1 MSIVNSKSSGSGY
14 KWYVLTLGALTLTF
28 VAAMPMMSL
37 PVLFKEISEDL
48 GLSLVQVGWVWA
60 AVSVGSVFV
69 VLVGGLLG
77 DRFGVKRTLVTLCF
91 LTGLAVALVGLSGSF
106 SSLVVTM
113 FLFGLVGVSITT
125 NVHKSAGVWFP
136 GRQLGL
142 ANGILAL
149 GFGLGA
155 TAGFMIGATVLSPL
169 LGGWRHVLFLYGGI
183 SIVVSILWF
192 LTRSEPGQAGSSARS
207 SRPVALRQAL
217 SQVTHIRVVWIL
229 GLMML
234 CQMACIQGVVGYLP
248 LYLQDIGWTTAGADG
263 VLAAASAASTM
274 VVIPLAFLSDRLGS
288 RKIVL
293 LAAIIMTVI
302 GVGLLS
308 VVSGA
313 MVWVSAIMALISRD
327 GFVAVLLTMIMET
340 RGVGAVYAG
349 TAVGLAFTLS
359 RVGSI
364 ISPPLG
370 NSLASANPGLPFI
383 FWAAIGAM
391 ALVSLYF
398 VKETR
403 RGQR

>member
-1 MSIVNSKSSGSGY
+1 MVNSESSGSGY
-14 KWYVLTLGALTLTF
+14 KWYVLSLGALTLTF

-37 PVLFKEISEDL
+37 LVLFKEISEDL
-48 GLSLVQVGWVWA
+48 GLSLVQIGVAWGA
-60 AVSVGSVFV
+60 IALGGVFV

-77 DRFGVKRTLVTLCF
+77 DRFGVKRTLTVLCF
-91 LTGLAVALVGLSGSF
+91 LVGLAIALVGLSGSF

-142 ANGILAL
+142 ANGIVAL

-155 TAGFMIGATVLSPL
+155 TVGAMISATILSPL
-169 LGGWRHVLFLYGGI
+169 LGGWRHVLFLYGAI
-183 SIVVSILWF
+183 SIVISIFWL
-192 LTRSEPGQAGSSARS
+192 LTRSEPGQAGSSVRS

-217 SQVTHIRVVWIL
+217 SQVTPIRVVWFL
-229 GLMML
+229 GLMLL
-234 CQMACIQGVVGYLP
+234 CQMACVQGVVGYLP
-248 LYLQDIGWTTAGADG
+248 LYLRDIGWTTASADG
-263 VLAAASAASTM
+263 ALAAASAASTM
-274 VVIPLAFLSDRLGS
+274 VVIPMAFLSDKLGS

-293 LAAIIMTVI
+293 LAAVLMTAI

-308 VVSGA
+308 VVNGA
-313 MVWVSAIMALISRD
+313 MVWVSTIIALISRD
-327 GFVAVLLTMIMET
+327 GFVAVLVTMIIET
-340 RGVGAVYAG
+340 RGIGAVYAG
-349 TAVGLAFTLS
+349 TAVGLVFTFS

-370 NSLASANPGLPFI
+370 NSLASANLGLPFI

-391 ALVSLYF
+391 ALVGLCL
-398 VKETR
+398 VKETG